1 MLPPLA
7 FIFYFFLLLS
17 YRDQLMSLPCE
28 ASTLSL
34 SFLLSLFIDVF
45 INGAQPLSRTVIG
58 CAHSLL
64 DALILLLSPQG
75 LAKRPCCRNMHRA
88 HEGCRR
94 DARGDILH
102 MLRRKMPSTPDHP
115 VPVTAT

>member
-1 MLPPLA
+1 
-7 FIFYFFLLLS
+7 
-17 YRDQLMSLPCE
+17 MSLPCE

-64 DALILLLSPQG
+64 DALILLLPP
-75 LAKRPCCRNMHRA
+75 KRPCFRNMRRA
-88 HEGCRR
+88 REGCRQ
-94 DARGDILH
+94 DVRGDILH
-102 MLRRKMPSTPDHP
+102 MLRREMPSTPDHP